1 LCLLN
6 AFPWCP
12 PAGERL
18 AALLEA
24 HPGLLAYGLSA
35 DGRQLEKGAA
45 RASVDLAERGGRQ
58 VAGVSY
64 WREGAA
70 FQASPVAPYRPSA
83 L

>member
-1 LCLLN
+1 MG
-6 AFPWCP
+6 APVAA

-24 HPGLLAYGLSA
+24 HPGLLTYRVSA
-35 DGRQLEKGAA
+35 DGRQLEKAAA
-45 RASVDLAERGGRQ
+45 RASVDLEERGGRQ